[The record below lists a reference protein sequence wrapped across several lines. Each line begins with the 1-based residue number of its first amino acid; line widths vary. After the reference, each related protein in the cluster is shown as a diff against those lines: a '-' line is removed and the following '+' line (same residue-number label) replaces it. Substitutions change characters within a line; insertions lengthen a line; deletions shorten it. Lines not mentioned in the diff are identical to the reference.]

1 MTLKEKYAALIATT
15 NVSAIGD
22 TEIKENNNVLYI
34 TATVHNGT
42 EKDQLWY
49 LYNLADPDFRAGDL
63 VLDISVD
70 PNAVNQ
76 KMRVDT
82 KQSNLNVRKG
92 PGTETEIV
100 SKAAHHSTVTLLSK
114 FDDKW
119 YLIKTEDGVEGYC
132 SANYLTAI

>member
-1 MTLKEKYAALIATT
+1 MALKEKYAALIATT
-15 NVSAIGD
+15 NVSAMGEAD
-22 TEIKENNNVLYI
+22 IKENNNVLYI

-70 PNAVNQ
+70 PNAVSQ

-82 KQSNLNVRKG
+82 KQSNLNIRKG
-92 PGTETEIV
+92 PGTDTEIV
-100 SKAAHHSTVTLLSK
+100 SKAAHHSVVTLLSK
-114 FDDKW
+114 FDDNW
-119 YLIKTEDGVEGYC
+119 NLIKTDDGVEGYC
-132 SANYLTAI
+132 SSAYLTAI

>member
-1 MTLKEKYAALIATT
+1 MTIKEKYAALIATT
-15 NVSAIGD
+15 NVSAMGD
-22 TEIKENNNVLYI
+22 VEIKENNNVLYI

-82 KQSNLNVRKG
+82 KHSNLNIRKG

-114 FDDKW
+114 FDDNW
-119 YLIKTEDGVEGYC
+119 YLIKAEDGIEGYC

>member
-15 NVSAIGD
+15 NVSAMGD
-22 TEIKENNNVLYI
+22 VEIKESNNVLYI
-34 TATVHNGT
+34 TARVHNGT

-49 LYNLADPDFRAGDL
+49 LYNLADPDFRAGDM

-70 PNAVNQ
+70 PNAEAQ

-82 KQSNLNVRKG
+82 KHSNLNVRKG
-92 PGTETEIV
+92 PGTDTEIV
-100 SKAAHHSTVTLLSK
+100 SKAAHHSEVTLLSK
-114 FDDKW
+114 FDDNW
-119 YLIKTEDGVEGYC
+119 NLIRTEDGVEGYC

>member
-1 MTLKEKYAALIATT
+1 MTLKEKYAALIATI
-15 NVSAIGD
+15 NVSALGD
-22 TEIKENNNVLYI
+22 VDIKEDNNVLYI

-63 VLDISVD
+63 ILNINVD
-70 PNAVNQ
+70 PNAAAQ

-82 KQSNLNVRKG
+82 KHSNLNVRKG
-92 PGTETEIV
+92 PGTDTEIV
-100 SKAAHHSTVTLLSK
+100 SKAAHHSEVTLLSK
-114 FDDKW
+114 FDENW
-119 YLIKTEDGVEGYC
+119 YLIRTEDGVEGYC